1 MFVFLFWLLYRT
13 LIWCMSQRPRVLYIA
28 RFNCDSFSFFSWIF
42 SMLAVNLSKAVQ
54 VSACVTQVCQNTFDC
69 PVEFIL
75 SALSVFLANRTHPPK
90 KHIAKYVDNT
100 SPSFCLLSVQLLFC
114 QSVDCPKTVLNDLIY
129 RATVLQRGWWVRTV
143 SVCCKGIAVITG
155 ICAPYLSFQ
164 GMGDPAIKSPTFGS

>member
-1 MFVFLFWLLYRT
+1 MFWLLYRT
-13 LIWCMSQRPRVLYIA
+13 LICRMSQRPRVLYIA

-42 SMLAVNLSKAVQ
+42 SMLVVNLSKAVQ

-69 PVEFIL
+69 PVQFIL
-75 SALSVFLANRTHPPK
+75 SALSIFLANRTHPPK
-90 KHIAKYVDNT
+90 KTHHKT
-100 SPSFCLLSVQLLFC
+100 RWQHSSPSFCLLSVQLLFC
-114 QSVDCPKTVLNDLIY
+114 QSVGCPKTVLNDLIY
-129 RATVLQRGWWVRTV
+129 RAIVLQRGWWVRTV